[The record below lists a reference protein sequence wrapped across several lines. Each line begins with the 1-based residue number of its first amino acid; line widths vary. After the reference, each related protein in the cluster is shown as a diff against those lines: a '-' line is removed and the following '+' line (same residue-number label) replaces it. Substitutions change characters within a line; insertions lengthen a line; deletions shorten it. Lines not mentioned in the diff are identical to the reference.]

1 MNRQA
6 VCVCLGGSTLTAN
19 SPHDRR
25 ELLCRTESRL
35 GLCVKGV
42 FVEKD
47 GSSHDRPR
55 GRIHEAITREAPGR
69 D

>member
-42 FVEKD
+42 FVGKD
-47 GSSHDRPR
+47 GKERSRKGYYVLPALPLEDV
-55 GRIHEAITREAPGR
+55 
-69 D
+69 